1 MIQDLVSVGGLS
13 NLRQQLMDMKET
25 VLETCVAE
33 LKNAVVGKK
42 MKNNCTCLVIFS
54 ANEERCHFNKL
65 TH

>member
-33 LKNAVVGKK
+33 LKNAVVGKRIK
-42 MKNNCTCLVIFS
+42 DTSRVWSF
-54 ANEERCHFNKL
+54 
-65 TH
+65 